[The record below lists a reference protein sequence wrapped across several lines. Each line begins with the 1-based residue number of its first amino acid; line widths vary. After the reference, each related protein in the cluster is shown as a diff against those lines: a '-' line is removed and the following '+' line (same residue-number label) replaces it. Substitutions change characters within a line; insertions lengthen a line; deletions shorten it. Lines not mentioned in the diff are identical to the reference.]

1 MATYQ
6 FVQPIRETSQQV
18 NEHRRNHLPR
28 HHSPTA
34 QFPLRWW
41 RTRAPEGFNAR
52 DLTVLRK
59 ALIIRP
65 FVTEHDW
72 YRAITGDAAAA
83 IGIAA
88 RQMLDRSITAPEIDL
103 SVTAVLACA
112 LEGDAA
118 SRVLISSA
126 LRRRAKI
133 DPTCK
138 CLSEKWLG
146 RRL

>member
-1 MATYQ
+1 MRVYQ
-6 FVQPIRETSQQV
+6 AQPARDAASQISDFQKTDPLY
-18 NEHRRNHLPR
+18 RPLPGSR
-28 HHSPTA
+28 
-34 QFPLRWW
+34 FPFGWW
-41 RTRAPEGFNAR
+41 RMRDPVSFNAR
-52 DLTVLRK
+52 DLTILRK
-59 ALIIRP
+59 ILLRTP
-65 FVTEHDW
+65 FAAEPDW
-72 YRAITGDAAAA
+72 HRAITGDAATA

-88 RQMLDRSITAPEIDL
+88 HQMLSRSIAAPEIDL

-112 LEGDAA
+112 LESDAA